1 MPQPRRVRATAWL
14 SKTAITA
21 MLLDHV
27 RHARAETGGVVM
39 GYWVSD
45 REVVITAA
53 TSAGSRATHRED
65 GYEPDVDHDQR
76 EIARIYQES
85 GRLHTYLGDWH
96 THPDSGPGLSRRDR
110 NTLRAIA
117 ADAGA
122 RAPEPLMVIIGS
134 SVDGFTMAVWCRRVG
149 ARRTAWLRLTLFDYA
164 DR

>member
-1 MPQPRRVRATAWL
+1 
-14 SKTAITA
+14 

-27 RHARAETGGVVM
+27 RHAPAETGGVVM

-53 TSAGSRATHRED
+53 TSAGSQATHRED

-96 THPDSGPGLSRRDR
+96 THPDSAPGLSRRDR

-117 ADAGA
+117 TDAGA
-122 RAPEPLMVIIGS
+122 RTPEPLMVIIGS
-134 SVDGFTMAVWCRRVG
+134 SVDGLTLAVWCRRVG
-149 ARRTAWLRLTLFDYA
+149 ARRTAWLRLKLFDYA